1 MFKKEEILSK
11 EELKELSEEQV
22 IAILEMAQEK
32 GDSIKLKYEKKATEV
47 EKEAQEKMRDLE
59 TKLNSLSKKDDDEEE
74 EAKIPNKLLETIN
87 SLEKKLNEIE
97 NKNSLKTTKEK
108 LLDQAKENSYDLKKA
123 DELFEAFGENLNEDF
138 SVYEKFLT
146 KLDEENPDGS
156 SINPDENDL
165 DGDEP
170 AIVLTGD
177 KIIDSILKGE
187 GE

>member
-22 IAILEMAQEK
+22 VAILAMTQEK
-32 GDSIKLKYEKKATEV
+32 GDGIKSKYEKKATEV
-47 EKEAQEKMRDLE
+47 EKEAQEKIKDLE

-74 EAKIPNKLLETIN
+74 EEKIPNKLLETIN

-97 NKNSLKTTKEK
+97 NKNSLKTTKQK
-108 LLDQAKENSYDLKKA
+108 LLDQAKENGYDLKKA

-146 KLDEENPDGS
+146 KLDEEDPEGS
-156 SINPDENDL
+156 SLDPDESDPN
-165 DGDEP
+165 GSEP
-170 AIVLTGD
+170 ELVLTGD
-177 KIIDSILKGE
+177 KLIDSILKGE
-187 GE
+187 E